1 MVVGCLSVHPSSIP
15 EREDAFSW
23 PCPASP
29 HLGPIYVPSTG
40 HFHNLSALEHAQI
53 TSNRLIVTVFVTQKS
68 ICKVIEGLIGELDFL
83 APKNIVEY
91 ILIMR
96 MTIMAMCIGESVIMC
111 SFCNYVLCTCAP
123 PAGAR
128 VAIVFVWV
136 PGDLAHLPTPRHLSL
151 G

>member
-1 MVVGCLSVHPSSIP
+1 M
-15 EREDAFSW
+15 
-23 PCPASP
+23 
-29 HLGPIYVPSTG
+29 
-40 HFHNLSALEHAQI
+40 SALEHAQI
-53 TSNRLIVTVFVTQKS
+53 TSNRIIVTVFVTQKS

-123 PAGAR
+123 AAGAR
-128 VAIVFVWV
+128 VAIVFV
-136 PGDLAHLPTPRHLSL
+136 
-151 G
+151 